1 MSISCMCD
9 NLALFDEAESR
20 YSLHIV
26 PGSQARLNS
35 ICINNDNMLLTYANA
50 RARLWNAKTKEFW
63 RSMALD
69 KVEEML
75 SQGGWTEV

>member
-1 MSISCMCD
+1 MYDS
-9 NLALFDEAESR
+9 LALIGEAESW
-20 YSLHIV
+20 YSLYIV

-35 ICINNDNMLLTYANA
+35 ICINNDNILLTYANA